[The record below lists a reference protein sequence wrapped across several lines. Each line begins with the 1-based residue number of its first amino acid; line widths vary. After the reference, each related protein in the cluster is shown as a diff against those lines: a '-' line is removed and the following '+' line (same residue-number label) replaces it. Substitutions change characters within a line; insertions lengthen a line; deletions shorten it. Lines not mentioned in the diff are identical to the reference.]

1 MVRDMKDS
9 YLMIKLMDME
19 HFISLLAVN
28 IKEN

>member
-1 MVRDMKDS
+1 MKDS

-28 IKEN
+28 IKENGKII